1 MRLATLLLLFAPRDL
16 AGFAEESVSS
26 LHRHTAEVG
35 DEVCAVRVT
44 CNVAL
49 GATPCVLAAEGKHIA
64 TVAAP
69 VCADVVDGFK
79 AVGDAVIDL
88 LRVVFLYKRAEMR
101 DCA

>member
-1 MRLATLLLLFAPRDL
+1 MSTLLLLLATRHFAC
-16 AGFAEESVSS
+16 FTEESVGG
-26 LHRHTAEVG
+26 LHGHAAEVR
-35 DEVCAVRVT
+35 DEMSTVCVAG
-44 CNVAL
+44 NVAL

-88 LRVVFLYKRAEMR
+88 LRVVFLYKRADMR
-101 DCA
+101 DCT